1 MKKNKVE
8 ITEAQY
14 DALNFIRGL
23 QEDAHYMVILARK
36 SKSGYVL
43 EGTQKTFDGLL
54 TDLYDEVEYNMQP
67 ARRLKHLRSLICQI
81 QPEGDF

>member
-1 MKKNKVE
+1 MKKNKIE
-8 ITEAQY
+8 ITEEQY

-43 EGTQKTFDGLL
+43 EGTKKTFDGLV
-54 TDLYDEVEYNMQP
+54 TDLYDEVEYKMQP
-67 ARRLKHLRSLICQI
+67 AHRHGQLEI
-81 QPEGDF
+81 P